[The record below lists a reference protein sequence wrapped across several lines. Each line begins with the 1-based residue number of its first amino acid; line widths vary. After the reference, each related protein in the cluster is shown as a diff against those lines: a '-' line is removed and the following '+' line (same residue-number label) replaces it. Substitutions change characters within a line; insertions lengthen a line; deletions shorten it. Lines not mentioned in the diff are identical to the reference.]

1 MVSESAATSI
11 AARMEGKLDFENMGP
26 EEMSEIFVAGDRT
39 ETSAEEIRDWM
50 RALGDL
56 LGKKR
61 MADNSTQWARQVTDV
76 KGQGCE
82 TRGDFGQMTVGD
94 FNVMDVPPADAR
106 ALVQHL
112 NGQWMREQGLE
123 QGDDCGVS

>member
-1 MVSESAATSI
+1 M
-11 AARMEGKLDFENMGP
+11 DFENMGP